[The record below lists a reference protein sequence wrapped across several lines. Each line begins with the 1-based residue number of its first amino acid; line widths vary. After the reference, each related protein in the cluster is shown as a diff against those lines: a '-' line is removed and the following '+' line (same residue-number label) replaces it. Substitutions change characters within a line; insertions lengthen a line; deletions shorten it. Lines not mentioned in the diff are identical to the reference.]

1 MATASLIVRD
11 DTTSAARTAQTIDAG
26 SVDAG
31 TVPPMVLEFL
41 TEHVTV
47 REIIRARV
55 YQDVQDEKLA
65 HAARRARL
73 VQPGHR
79 AAGEPDFE
87 RAFTI
92 ACDSFTK
99 HAFILL
105 VGNTQADSLDQRFTI
120 TPGMEVTFLRLV
132 PLVGG

>member
-1 MATASLIVRD
+1 MPTASLIVRD
-11 DTTSAARTAQTIDAG
+11 DTTAGARPPTTMDASSVTAEN
-26 SVDAG
+26 
-31 TVPPMVLEFL
+31 VPPMVLEFL

-55 YQDVQDEKLA
+55 YQDVQDEKL
-65 HAARRARL
+65 HNAAKRARL
-73 VQPGHR
+73 VQPGLR

-87 RAFTI
+87 RAFTV
-92 ACDSFTK
+92 ACDAFTK

-105 VGNTQADSLDQRFTI
+105 VGNSQAGSLDQRFTI